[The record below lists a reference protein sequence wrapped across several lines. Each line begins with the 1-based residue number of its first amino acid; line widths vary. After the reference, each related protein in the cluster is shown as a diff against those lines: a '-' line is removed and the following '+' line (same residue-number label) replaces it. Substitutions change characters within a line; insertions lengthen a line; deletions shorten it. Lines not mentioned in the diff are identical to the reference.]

1 MSTDER
7 AIVLAEVLEDP
18 MLKTRLGTT
27 EAMYLIERYIKR
39 MERTVEACNGNI
51 LVVLDNS
58 MLVASFDTA
67 ESMLYAVVQ
76 MQQRVTALPPDSGVK
91 LNVRIGAEL
100 GVAEKT
106 KKGWTGNAFE
116 AAMSLRQCAGAGQI
130 FVGNG
135 IFEALPEDLRTT
147 VLAPVFLPS
156 DNGLPANEKPHI
168 IYEIEWQNDLPSQWP
183 PSRSSSPSPKKD
195 VDVREAPVEIRLV
208 LHHQG
213 REITLSPQ
221 KKQKILMGRDGGQC
235 EIVLSDRRA
244 SRVHARIEYNGE
256 YFVLIDQSSNGTY
269 LTAGGNPEVLVHRS
283 EMGLFGRGCIAFV
296 LPRHSGDVELVEF
309 EHF

>member
-18 MLKTRLGTT
+18 MLKTRLGST

-51 LVVLDNS
+51 LAVLDNS
-58 MLVASFDTA
+58 MLLASFDTA

-91 LNVRIGAEL
+91 LSVRIGAEQGL
-100 GVAEKT
+100 AEKT
-106 KKGWTGNAFE
+106 KKGWAGNAFE
-116 AAMSLRQCAGAGQI
+116 ASMSLRQCAGAGQI

-135 IFEALPEDLRTT
+135 VFEALPEELRTT
-147 VLAPVFLPS
+147 ALAPVFLP
-156 DNGLPANEKPHI
+156 DNDGLPASEKPRI
-168 IYEIEWQNDLPSQWP
+168 IYEVEWQNDLPSQWP
-183 PSRSSSPSPKKD
+183 PSRSTPPRKDLREGPSL
-195 VDVREAPVEIRLV
+195 ESRLV
-208 LHHQG
+208 LHHSG
-213 REITLSPQ
+213 REITLSAQ
-221 KKQKILMGRDGGQC
+221 KKQKIVLGRDGSQC

-256 YFVLIDQSSNGTY
+256 YFVLVDQSSNGTY
-269 LTAGGNPEVLVHRS
+269 LTLGGNPEVLVHRS
-283 EMGLFGRGCIAFV
+283 EMALFGRGCIAFV
-296 LPRHSGDVELVEF
+296 LPRHSGEVELVEF
-309 EHF
+309 EHL